1 MKNEFKALAEKL
13 KKQHFLD
20 HPDYQYQPRKPSE
33 KKRRM
38 TRHKAESLALNEK
51 SSSPTIL
58 EDASAV
64 LQRIDNDLDV
74 VSEQPQFETT
84 RNGNI
89 ILNLGDEDL
98 DSSTL
103 TSMLESSNE
112 GLPQTN
118 VLQHHRWAHMGTAA
132 LYSEPHQGSQ
142 DDYNFYSGI
151 NDSNLQYECTPAP
164 NQEPTRIQSQ
174 MSENQNQMQ
183 QYADEYEETFT
194 ELMNKYT
201 YSNED
206 FTTFDEN
213 GMFDF

>member
-38 TRHKAESLALNEK
+38 TRRKAESLALSEV
-51 SSSPTIL
+51 SSSPTVL
-58 EDASAV
+58 EDASAI
-64 LQRIDNDLDV
+64 LQRINDGLDTV
-74 VSEQPQFETT
+74 PEQPQFETT
-84 RNGNI
+84 RHGNI
-89 ILNLGDEDL
+89 ILNLGDETL

-132 LYSEPHQGSQ
+132 LHSEPHQDSQ

-151 NDSNLQYECTPAP
+151 VDSSLQYESALAP
-164 NQEPTRIQSQ
+164 NHEPTLIQSQ
-174 MSENQNQMQ
+174 MSGHQNQMQ
-183 QYADEYEETFT
+183 QYADDYEETFT
-194 ELMNKYT
+194 ELMDKYT
-201 YSNED
+201 YLNED
-206 FTTFDEN
+206 STTFDDN
-213 GMFDF
+213 GIFDY